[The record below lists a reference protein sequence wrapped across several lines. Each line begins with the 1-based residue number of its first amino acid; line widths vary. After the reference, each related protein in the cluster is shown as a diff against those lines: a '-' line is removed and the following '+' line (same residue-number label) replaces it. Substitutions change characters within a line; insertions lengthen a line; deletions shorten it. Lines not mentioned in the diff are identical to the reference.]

1 MLVCISF
8 SAGGDSP
15 TIRNIVMQAIDG
27 DDDDGDSENSEP
39 GMKMNT
45 IDCFFH
51 YGALFLISFLK
62 CHPAYTSVE
71 SFV

>member
-1 MLVCISF
+1 
-8 SAGGDSP
+8 
-15 TIRNIVMQAIDG
+15 MQAIDG

-39 GMKMNT
+39 GMIMNT
-45 IDCFFH
+45 IDCLFH

-62 CHPAYTSVE
+62 CHPTYTSVE